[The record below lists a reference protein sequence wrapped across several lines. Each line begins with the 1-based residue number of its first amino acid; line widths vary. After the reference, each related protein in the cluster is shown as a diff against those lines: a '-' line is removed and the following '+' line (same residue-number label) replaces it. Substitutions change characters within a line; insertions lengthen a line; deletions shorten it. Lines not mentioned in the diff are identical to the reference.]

1 MCGRYSL
8 TASREALESRF
19 DVAFPEHEPRYNCAP
34 GQTLPFISAADPDA
48 ATRGEWGFTPTW
60 ADDEFGQI
68 NARAETVREKTA
80 FRDAFETRRCVVPA
94 DGFYEWT
101 ETDGRKRP
109 HRVAFRDDRPF
120 LMAGI
125 HARWEDPDAAAQSGL
140 DAFGGGATGDALSA
154 ESTPAETFAVV
165 TTEPNDLVAEL
176 HHRMAVVLDPEDVE
190 TYLHG
195 STDEAAATLRTYPGD
210 DLRSYP
216 VSTRVNDPANDDPTL
231 VEPV

>member
-8 TASREALESRF
+8 TASSKVLEARF
-19 DVAFPEHEPRYNCAP
+19 EAAFPEHEPRYNCAP
-34 GQTLPFISAADPDA
+34 GQRLPFISAVNPDE

-68 NARAETVREKTA
+68 NARAETVRDKPA

-109 HRVAFRDDRPF
+109 HRVAFADDRPF

-125 HARWEDPDAAAQSGL
+125 HACWEDPDAAAQTGL
-140 DAFGGGATGDALSA
+140 DAFGGGGASTNGTNA
-154 ESTPAETFAVV
+154 EPTETFAVI
-165 TTEPNDLVAEL
+165 TTDPNDLVAGL
-176 HHRMAVVLDPEDVE
+176 HHRMAVILDPRDVE

-195 STDEAAATLRTYPGD
+195 SPEEAAARLQTYPGD
-210 DLRSYP
+210 DLRSDP
-216 VSTRVNDPANDDPTL
+216 VSTRVNNPANDDPTL
-231 VEPV
+231 VEPI